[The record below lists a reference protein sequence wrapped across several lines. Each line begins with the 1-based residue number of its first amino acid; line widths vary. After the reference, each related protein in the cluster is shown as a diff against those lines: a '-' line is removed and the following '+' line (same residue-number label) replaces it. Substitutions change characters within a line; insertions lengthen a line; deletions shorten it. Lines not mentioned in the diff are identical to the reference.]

1 LGGVNL
7 VRTYQA
13 LSDPTRVRIVHFL
26 AHRSLCVCHIQE
38 ILGAT
43 QVKVSK
49 HLAYLKDRGVVQVER
64 EANWRIYCLVS
75 APSRLLKANLEA
87 IRGIESEEPTL
98 SRDLARLRKL
108 QDQFD
113 EDGPICTPKPNRSS
127 ARAS

>member
-1 LGGVNL
+1 MEL
-7 VRTYQA
+7 VEIYQC
-13 LSDPTRVRIVHFL
+13 LCDPTRIRIIALL
-26 AHRSLCVCHIQE
+26 ARRSLCVCHIQE
-38 ILGAT
+38 ILSES

-49 HLAYLKDRGVVQVER
+49 HLAYLKERGLVEVER
-64 EANWRIYCLVS
+64 EANWRIYRLVS
-75 APSRLLKANLEA
+75 KPSRLLKANLEA
-87 IRGIESEEPTL
+87 LMGFEDEEPML